1 MRAGLSILS
10 TPTPTSINCIR
21 AREGFGG
28 LMDYTAIGL
37 ALALVSSLTTASAH
51 ALLKAGKDK
60 LAVRALIG
68 GVGTV
73 ALAPICF
80 FVPLPT
86 NSLIPW
92 LLAAS
97 ALHTTYQLVLIRAYE
112 ASDFAVAYPIARG
125 IAPIATAILGMAL
138 LGDQITTG
146 TIVGVGLVSAGILT
160 VAVGRTI
167 AAGGLIA
174 AGIAGLL
181 TTTYTIVDAH
191 AIRIAPSAMT
201 FVAWFFLLDGII
213 MFPIFATLR
222 RGRVTSLLRSEGRQG
237 FMAGVTSLVSFG
249 SALIALRLA
258 PVGIVSALRETSVVF
273 GMLIAAFFL
282 RESVDRRRAGAA
294 AVIAL
299 GAILIVATAA

>member
-1 MRAGLSILS
+1 M
-10 TPTPTSINCIR
+10 N
-21 AREGFGG
+21 
-28 LMDYTAIGL
+28 YTAIGI
-37 ALALVSSLTTASAH
+37 ALALISSLTTASAH
-51 ALLKAGKDK
+51 ALLKAGKDR

-68 GVGTV
+68 AVGTV
-73 ALAPICF
+73 AFAPVCF
-80 FVPLPT
+80 FVPVPT
-86 NSLIPW
+86 NNVIPW
-92 LLAAS
+92 LLSAS

-138 LGDQITTG
+138 LGDQITAG
-146 TIVGVGLVSAGILT
+146 TIVGVGLVGAGILT
-160 VAVGRTI
+160 I
-167 AAGGLIA
+167 AISRMILTSGLIA

-191 AIRIAPSAMT
+191 AIRMSPSAMT

-222 RGRVTSLLRSEGRQG
+222 RGRVIALLRSEGRQG

-273 GMLIAAFFL
+273 GMMIAAFFL

-294 AVIAL
+294 VMVAL
-299 GAILIVATAA
+299 GAVLIVATAA

>member
-1 MRAGLSILS
+1 MY
-10 TPTPTSINCIR
+10 
-21 AREGFGG
+21 
-28 LMDYTAIGL
+28 YTAIGI

-60 LAVRALIG
+60 LAVRAFIG
-68 GVGTV
+68 AVGTV
-73 ALAPICF
+73 ALAPVCF
-80 FVPLPT
+80 FVPVPT

-92 LLAAS
+92 LLSAS
-97 ALHTTYQLVLIRAYE
+97 ALHTTYQLVLIRVYE

-138 LGDQITTG
+138 LSDKITAG
-146 TIVGVGLVSAGILT
+146 TMFGVGLVST
-160 VAVGRTI
+160 GRLTI
-167 AAGGLIA
+167 AIGRMIIASGLIS

-181 TTTYTIVDAH
+181 TTTYTIVDAL
-191 AIRIAPSAMT
+191 AIRMSPSAMT

-213 MFPIFATLR
+213 MFPVFATLR
-222 RGRVTSLLRSEGRQG
+222 RGRVIGLPRSEGRQG

-273 GMLIAAFFL
+273 GMMIAGFFF

-299 GAILIVATAA
+299 GAILIVATSA